1 MPDLLAQAVSLA
13 SLLEQAANGI
23 SYELRGRVD
32 VAVTGVGTLSGGS
45 SSHVGFLA
53 NPRYGAEFSQSRLAA
68 ICVSDASLAARNLPA
83 ACLIITPYPY
93 LLYARIAT
101 VLQSLANGS
110 LDGPSVHPSAI
121 IHPSAQIGRGVRIGP
136 LCSIGEGAVLDD
148 GVQLAAGVMIEATAR
163 IGAHGLLHARSVVG
177 PACQLGE
184 RVILQ
189 PGAVIGADGFG
200 FAPRPEAL
208 GEGWEKIPQ
217 LGAVVLGHDV
227 EIGANSCV
235 DRGAIDDTV
244 LGNGVKIDN
253 LVQIAHNVV
262 VGEHT
267 AMAGCVGVAGSA
279 RIGARC
285 TLGGGAIVLGHLSI
299 ADDVHISAASVV
311 SASIRRAGRYT
322 GVFPLDEHA
331 GWERNAAGIRQLAAW
346 RKRLKALEQHQ
357 APTTGP
363 GDSD

>member
-1 MPDLLAQAVSLA
+1 MPDLLAQAVPLA
-13 SLLEQAANGI
+13 LLLEQAAKGI
-23 SYELRGRVD
+23 SYELRGRAD
-32 VAVTGVGTLSGGS
+32 TAVSGVGTLSGGNAS
-45 SSHVGFLA
+45 QLGFLA
-53 NPRYGAEFSQSRLAA
+53 NPRYSAELSQSRLAA
-68 ICVSDASLAARNLPA
+68 ICVAETSLAGRSLPS
-83 ACLIITPYPY
+83 ACLIVTPQPY
-93 LLYARIAT
+93 LLYARLAT
-101 VLQSLANGS
+101 AMQRLTQSS
-110 LDGPSVHPSAI
+110 LEGPS
-121 IHPSAQIGRGVRIGP
+121 IHPSAVIHPSASIGQGVRIGP
-136 LCSIGEGAVLDD
+136 LCSIDADAVLED
-148 GVQLAAGVMIEATAR
+148 GVQLAAGVVIGSAVR
-163 IGAHGLLHARSVVG
+163 IGAHSLLHARSVVG
-177 PACQLGE
+177 PACRLGE

-189 PGAVIGADGFG
+189 SGAVIGADGFG
-200 FAPRPEAL
+200 FAPRPAAL

-244 LGNGVKIDN
+244 IGNGVKIDN

-299 ADDVHISAASVV
+299 ADDVHISAASLV
-311 SASIRRAGRYT
+311 SSSIRKAGRYT

-346 RKRLKALEQHQ
+346 RKRLKALEQHH
-357 APTTGP
+357 AAVTGP